1 MQIEINPRSLLNLEN
16 ICEVLYKLHP
26 SVLDYLVDM
35 ERTLGSILGFKEPK
49 NLSLEKRE
57 LLNNLLVYDSEYH
70 DSEYDSPEYDDSE
83 YDELF
88 KSLEIPKDSNYERLK
103 NIDRFQELLKYLKLD
118 AYEYTIKI
126 YIEVEDPVIGK
137 KVRELVRALEKT
149 KAPEQFYVNKRELDY
164 HAYFS
169 EGYNNLL
176 MTEEQKKKYDDLFS
190 KYDPEELEKL
200 LIKEKL
206 YL

>member
-1 MQIEINPRSLLNLEN
+1 MQIEINPRSLLNLED

-149 KAPEQFYVNKRELDY
+149 KAPEQFYLNKRELDY

-206 YL
+206 YP